1 MKKVLIIFICIFSFI
16 KLGYSIDNVYF
27 NFDYAVFKSDDQK
40 SILEIYYSVNQK
52 SLNYLKVDDKFEAA
66 AKINI
71 AITEVSTNAVII
83 SKTFKTPSVISD
95 TTDKNLNQKL
105 VGQLNFLL
113 PDGNYK
119 IEITGSDFNDSL
131 KSEIIKEDIN
141 INYHSSPSLKF
152 SDIELAD
159 NIQKSGNE
167 KSIFYK
173 NTLEIIPNPAGLFGM
188 NLNNIYYYYEV
199 YGITSDNISENYKI
213 NLSVVSLNNEKLIS
227 FDKIFKRGMESKAD
241 FGKINTDSLPRG
253 SYKLIVSISDSLKN
267 VNLTKEKNFFIFKN
281 NINTP
286 VVKGQDSYL
295 KSEYLIMDEKDL
307 ENEFE
312 YAGYIMT
319 DKEKS
324 NYDKLTNIDNR
335 RKFMYN
341 FWKARD
347 NNLSTQVVEYKTAYL
362 KRISDAN
369 KFYKESYKVGWKT
382 DRGRIYVLYGK
393 PDEIE
398 RFPFESNSK
407 SYETWQYSSSVNRGE
422 CVFIERIQSSGVYSL
437 AHSTLKSELNNP
449 NWERELR

>member
-83 SKTFKTPSVISD
+83 SKIFKTPSVISD

-167 KSIFYK
+167 KSIFY
-173 NTLEIIPNPAGLFGM
+173 NVSNIIYLQCFNCTKLQLDNAG
-188 NLNNIYYYYEV
+188 
-199 YGITSDNISENYKI
+199 
-213 NLSVVSLNNEKLIS
+213 
-227 FDKIFKRGMESKAD
+227 
-241 FGKINTDSLPRG
+241 
-253 SYKLIVSISDSLKN
+253 
-267 VNLTKEKNFFIFKN
+267 
-281 NINTP
+281 
-286 VVKGQDSYL
+286 
-295 KSEYLIMDEKDL
+295 
-307 ENEFE
+307 
-312 YAGYIMT
+312 
-319 DKEKS
+319 
-324 NYDKLTNIDNR
+324 
-335 RKFMYN
+335 
-341 FWKARD
+341 
-347 NNLSTQVVEYKTAYL
+347 
-362 KRISDAN
+362 
-369 KFYKESYKVGWKT
+369 
-382 DRGRIYVLYGK
+382 
-393 PDEIE
+393 
-398 RFPFESNSK
+398 
-407 SYETWQYSSSVNRGE
+407 
-422 CVFIERIQSSGVYSL
+422 
-437 AHSTLKSELNNP
+437 
-449 NWERELR
+449 